1 MVRECMGSIGIGNGI
16 VLFYGCLLGFEKVI
30 VIVVIS
36 MLVIDFDVFDEK
48 FVDIFFVLFVF
59 EE

>member
-1 MVRECMGSIGIGNGI
+1 MGSIGIGNGI
-16 VLFYGCLLGFEKVI
+16 VLLYGCLLGLEKVI

-36 MLVIDFDVFDEK
+36 MLVINFDVFDEK
-48 FVDIFFVLFVF
+48 LVDIFFVLFVF